1 MRSIGGR
8 VWGYRY
14 VILVVV
20 WLLYVINYFDRIAVL
35 TFLPYIQQDLA
46 LTPVQVG
53 QLASVFFFAYALAQI
68 SAGYLADRIGP
79 KKVMGLAIVVFT
91 AVTAL
96 TGLVRTFWQF
106 ILLRIGLGL
115 GEGHHFAPAVKT
127 INQWFPANEKGRATS
142 FFATAW
148 AVAPAIVP
156 VILTTI
162 AATFFNGAW
171 RPVFFLL
178 AIPGLFGIFILW
190 RFVSDWPKEMLDKG
204 RVSEAEYRTITG
216 NAAPAGPRSG
226 QEDVVAQERRDGT
239 PDGTDEEERKNKGVF
254 LRDPFFYLY
263 TVALFCQLMVY
274 WGTTTWLTT
283 FLVSQHGM
291 DLKTMGVFA
300 SAPYVVAFFAMLLGG
315 FLMDKVFGRMKPIA
329 LIAYVGCIPVLYAL
343 GQVATGNTGLLLG
356 LLLLSG
362 FFINLNFGSIYAYV
376 QKRYPKQVVGS
387 AAGVSNGIGQLGSF
401 VAPLGAGY
409 LVVVTADGSQNF
421 AGVFVFFAAAA
432 GVAALC
438 SLFLSEKRLD
448 TPALPSP
455 GRAEAAAPRRDAGA

>member
-1 MRSIGGR
+1 MRTFAGR

-14 VILVVV
+14 VILAVV
-20 WLLYVINYFDRIAVL
+20 WLLYIINYFDRIAVL

-96 TGLVRTFWQF
+96 TGLVRNYWQF
-106 ILLRIGLGL
+106 IILRIGLGL
-115 GEGHHFAPAVKT
+115 GEGHHFAPAVKS
-127 INQWFPANEKGRATS
+127 INNWFPANEKGRATS
-142 FFATAW
+142 FFATSW

-156 VILTTI
+156 VIITTI
-162 AATFFNGAW
+162 AATFFDGAW

-178 AIPGLFGIFILW
+178 AIPGVLGMFLLW
-190 RFVSDWPKEMLDKG
+190 RYVADSPKELLDKG
-204 RVSEAEYRTITG
+204 RIDDDEYRTI
-216 NAAPAGPRSG
+216 
-226 QEDVVAQERRDGT
+226 VDGT
-239 PDGTDEEERKNKGVF
+239 VAGGSDAAGGAGTDGKKYKGVF
-254 LRDPFFYLY
+254 LKDPFFYLY
-263 TVALFCQLMVY
+263 TIALFCQLMVY

-291 DLKTMGVFA
+291 DLKTMGLFA

-376 QKRYPKQVVGS
+376 QKRYPKEVVGS
-387 AAGVSNGIGQLGSF
+387 AAGLSNGIGQLGSF

-409 LVVVTADGSQNF
+409 LVVVATDGTQNF
-421 AGVFVFFAAAA
+421 SGVFIFFAVAAA
-432 GVAALC
+432 VAAVC
-438 SLFLSEKRLD
+438 SLFLSEKPLA
-448 TPALPSP
+448 T
-455 GRAEAAAPRRDAGA
+455 AAATGEPAPTAATQRREGGT